1 MTMAKL
7 TKKQRATKAVM
18 GFVPGTETQTIDDVI
33 AVVDGSAS
41 CVADPAEWGM
51 TVATDPV
58 EVEDSGTAELVI
70 EKEPA
75 YAVEEVQAEEITIE
89 APVETAP
96 AVQVV
101 YIERPSAMALAREFY
116 KNNPTMRRTDM
127 VKYFHT
133 NFGIAA
139 ATARTYYQKFYSG
152 Q

>member
-1 MTMAKL
+1 MAKL
-7 TKKQRATKAVM
+7 TKKQRATKAIM
-18 GFVPGTETQTIDDVI
+18 GFVPSTETQTIDDVI

-41 CVADPAEWGM
+41 GVADPAEWGV

-70 EKEPA
+70 EKEPTCE
-75 YAVEEVQAEEITIE
+75 VEEAEAEEITIE
-89 APVETAP
+89 APAAPTAP
-96 AVQVV
+96 AVQIV
-101 YIERPSAMALAREFY
+101 YIERPSAMSLAREFY

-127 VKYFHT
+127 VKYFHA